1 VLIEI
6 YDSFRKENESRSAAE
21 VAGEMAAAEGVDI
34 AVSDKPVLSMV
45 EPPSPPAQPAPR
57 RGAKPASG

>member
-1 VLIEI
+1 
-6 YDSFRKENESRSAAE
+6 
-21 VAGEMAAAEGVDI
+21 MAAAEGVDI

-45 EPPSPPAQPAPR
+45 EPAPDQPPAAHPAPSTPR